1 MQKGQILYPQRRKE
15 TAMPAEQ
22 EASQLAKKYT
32 EMSARQMIRLLSWI
46 LKKGGS
52 MAKDF
57 SHNRQRFNIGEV
69 GLKKLARSDLKIE
82 VVDFSQMK
90 ESDLTK
96 NIDIDKINDALT
108 DDYIRFSWQDDKL
121 YFYARD
127 KDRIDVALGNLLKKM
142 SSENGLKDFLK
153 EEGVKEKAPVLDD
166 KIKEA
171 SAQVQKL
178 DSPVKDKV
186 MQR

>member
-1 MQKGQILYPQRRKE
+1 
-15 TAMPAEQ
+15 MPAEQ
-22 EASQLAKKYT
+22 EASHLAKKYA
-32 EMSARQMIRLLSWI
+32 EISARQMANLISRILQRSGSITADFIR
-46 LKKGGS
+46 
-52 MAKDF
+52 D
-57 SHNRQRFNIGEV
+57 RQRFKVGEV
-69 GLKKLARSDLKIE
+69 GLKKLARSDLKID

-127 KDRIDVALGNLLKKM
+127 KDRIDVALGNLLEKM
-142 SSENGLKDFLK
+142 SSENGLKEFLK
-153 EEGVKEKAPVLDD
+153 EEEGVKEKAPTLDD
-166 KIKEA
+166 KVDEA
-171 SAQVQKL
+171 KTQVQTL